1 MSELTLTVD
10 GAGSFSKW
18 TGVTI
23 ERDITKV
30 AGGFTLDYDDE
41 GRSAQALPNLI
52 AKPPFFRAIKRGMA
66 FEVAIDGETV
76 MIGWLGKLHVGW
88 KAGGLS
94 ASVQGRDKTG
104 DLADCAALPTG
115 PAEFHGVDL
124 LHVAKQVCAPFG
136 ISVRAET
143 DIGEP
148 FERLAMAPHEKAL
161 AFLEKAA
168 RQRSVLLTS
177 DGVGGLLLTSGGSS
191 PGPAAITLPG
201 NIQEVEFEDSEE
213 GRFSDIFVKG
223 QTDGRRTHGA
233 APALDSSW
241 LPLGASGAPVAPSA
255 TTTAASTVLMTG
267 HARDPEITRWR
278 PDVRLTR
285 TQSGM
290 STTQEQAE
298 WAVRVARGLG
308 TKLTYTVL
316 GWRAGPDKKLW
327 RPNQV
332 VQVVDPWS
340 GIDKKMLIS
349 AVRYRYGAE
358 GEITLLTLVGVTAFD
373 RINEAE
379 KRRHRTTRNAVNR
392 PLDSTWSPLKATT
405 P

>member
-1 MSELTLTVD
+1 
-10 GAGSFSKW
+10 
-18 TGVTI
+18 
-23 ERDITKV
+23 
-30 AGGFTLDYDDE
+30 
-41 GRSAQALPNLI
+41 
-52 AKPPFFRAIKRGMA
+52 
-66 FEVAIDGETV
+66 
-76 MIGWLGKLHVGW
+76 
-88 KAGGLS
+88 
-94 ASVQGRDKTG
+94 
-104 DLADCAALPTG
+104 
-115 PAEFHGVDL
+115 
-124 LHVAKQVCAPFG
+124 
-136 ISVRAET
+136 
-143 DIGEP
+143 
-148 FERLAMAPHEKAL
+148 
-161 AFLEKAA
+161 
-168 RQRSVLLTS
+168 
-177 DGVGGLLLTSGGSS
+177 
-191 PGPAAITLPG
+191 
-201 NIQEVEFEDSEE
+201 
-213 GRFSDIFVKG
+213 
-223 QTDGRRTHGA
+223 
-233 APALDSSW
+233 
-241 LPLGASGAPVAPSA
+241 
-255 TTTAASTVLMTG
+255 MTG